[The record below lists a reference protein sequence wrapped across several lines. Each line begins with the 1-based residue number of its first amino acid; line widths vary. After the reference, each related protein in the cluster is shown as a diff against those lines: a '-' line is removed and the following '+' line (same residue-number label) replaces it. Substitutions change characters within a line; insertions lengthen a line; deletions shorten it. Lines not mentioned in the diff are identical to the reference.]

1 MFDPMLLHFDN
12 VKKKFP
18 WVMVA
23 LAAIL
28 SLAIIIGGLFFNLDV
43 ASIMSCFGF
52 VVILVFAIVFLY
64 LVIAFIGWFLFSPP
78 FVILFVAG
86 AFAVIFVVAF
96 IFIKLVGGP
105 VVDIGSVLEPIFAF
119 MK

>member
-1 MFDPMLLHFDN
+1 MLGHLEN
-12 VKKKFP
+12 VKKILP
-18 WVMVA
+18 WVMIA

-28 SLAIIIGGLFFNLDV
+28 GLAIIIGGLFFNLD
-43 ASIMSCFGF
+43 AALIMSWFGF
-52 VVILVFAIVFLY
+52 VVLLVFAIVFLY
-64 LVIAFIGWFLFSPP
+64 VVIAFIGWFLFSPP
-78 FVILFVAG
+78 YVILFVAG
-86 AFAVIFVVAF
+86 AFAIIFVVAF